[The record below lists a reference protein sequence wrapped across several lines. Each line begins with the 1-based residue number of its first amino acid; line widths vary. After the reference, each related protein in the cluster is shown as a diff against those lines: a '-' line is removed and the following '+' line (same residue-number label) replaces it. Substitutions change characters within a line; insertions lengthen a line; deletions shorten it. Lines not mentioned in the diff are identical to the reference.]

1 MVFLVVFCHLVLCW
15 FIIFCTRLVVG
26 HLWLKNH
33 IIQEIHV
40 TNKQAEGTNQ
50 ELDAGLW
57 RVASTNRSTW
67 TFQFTWKE
75 YSPNSNSTLV
85 LLKLR
90 F

>member
-1 MVFLVVFCHLVLCW
+1 MVFLVVFCHLVLCM

-50 ELDAGLW
+50 ELDAGLCID
-57 RVASTNRSTW
+57 
-67 TFQFTWKE
+67 
-75 YSPNSNSTLV
+75 
-85 LLKLR
+85 
-90 F
+90 